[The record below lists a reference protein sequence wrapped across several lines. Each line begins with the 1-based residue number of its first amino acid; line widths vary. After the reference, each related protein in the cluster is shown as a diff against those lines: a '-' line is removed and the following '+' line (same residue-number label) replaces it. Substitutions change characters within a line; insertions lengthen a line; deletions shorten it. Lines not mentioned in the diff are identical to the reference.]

1 MALAKKGIG
10 WLQRLKGFKFK
21 FNFNFNLFSKVR
33 VFHQILI
40 VLAVMVVFNVLEG
53 YLSLKN
59 IDGMQEVTRSIFLQS
74 TQNTESITTA
84 KEQIV
89 EIRRQ
94 YIMYM
99 TGLSPL
105 GPDASS
111 FANSMENLK
120 TVGVDAVAVSG
131 YIEEIRQVL
140 ALPITPENY
149 DEFNK
154 KLSFIELD
162 LNRYDKQMSDKTL
175 QAMDLGNRFTE
186 SSRNTTMIILV
197 VSIAVA
203 VVLGFLVSRS
213 ISRPLKRA
221 VVMIQEMSRGHLG
234 LRLNMKSQ
242 GEIGVMAKN
251 MDRFAEDLQQNIIG
265 TMQKIAAG
273 DLNTEVALKDE
284 RDEIGPA
291 LRTTIESLR
300 SLANDVNMLSTAA
313 IEGRFSVRADASK
326 YEGDYKAIVEGINA
340 TLSTVVDKVFWYE
353 ALLDAIPFPISV
365 TDNDM
370 KWTFIN
376 RPVERVMDLKR
387 EEILGQS
394 CVNWNADICNTENCS
409 IARLRNGY
417 SQTFFDHQGMH
428 FQADTSYIHNIKGEV
443 VGHIE
448 LMQDITAKTKSVDY
462 QKDEVERLA
471 GNLQLLAKGRLDLD
485 LNVAEGDEYTQVER
499 ENFTQINQNLQLVK
513 DALGALIEDA
523 NLLERAALE
532 GKLDIRADLGRH
544 EGDYRKII
552 EGVNNS
558 LDAVIGPLDEAIG
571 VLGKM
576 AVNDYTLQMAG
587 SYQGMLAEFASA
599 IDMVETRLLSVQDIA
614 TRVAKGDVSQLEEFY
629 QSGNGG
635 RLSEN
640 DMLMPA
646 FITMMET
653 IQNLAGEVNRLTK
666 AATEGDLEVRGEA
679 DKFEGLYHQI
689 VSGINQTLD
698 AMVAPLGETIQVL
711 DRMADNDY
719 TSVMNEDYQG
729 AFLKL
734 ARAVNGVQ
742 ETLNQVLSEINI
754 AAVQIA
760 SGSRQVADG
769 SEQLSQG
776 ATEQASSIEELS
788 ATIMEIAAQTRKNA
802 SNANEANSL
811 SLTAKDWAV
820 QGNEQMKGMLQSMAE
835 IQESSKSISKI
846 IKVIDEIAFQT
857 NILALNAA
865 VEAARAGQ
873 HGKGFAVVAEE
884 VRNLAARSANAAKE
898 TTDLIESSIK
908 RVEGG
913 TKIAKETAAALD
925 KIVDGV
931 AKASNFVGEIAAASN
946 EQATGIGQINQG
958 IEQVSRVVQTNTST
972 SEQSAAASQELS
984 SQAEGLK
991 QLVTRFRLKEGYD
1004 SSQGLVAVA
1013 LEQEP
1018 TPHPVSHPAPSL
1030 ESKPAA
1036 KRTRPRAAAD
1046 KGTLTDR
1053 EFGKY

>member
-1 MALAKKGIG
+1 MAKKGIG
-10 WLQRLKGFKFK
+10 WLQRFKGFKFK
-21 FNFNFNLFSKVR
+21 FSFNFNLFARLR
-33 VFHQILI
+33 VFHQILF
-40 VLAVMVVFNVLEG
+40 VLAIMVAFIVLEG
-53 YLSLKN
+53 YLGLKSIN
-59 IDGMQEVTRSIFLQS
+59 GMQEVTRSIFMQS
-74 TQNTESITTA
+74 TQNTESITNA
-84 KEQIV
+84 RSQIV

-105 GPDASS
+105 GPDINS

-120 TVGVDAVAVSG
+120 TLGVDAVTVSG
-131 YIEEIRQVL
+131 YVEEVRQVL
-140 ALPITPENY
+140 EQPVTPENY
-149 DEFNK
+149 DEFNR
-154 KLSFIELD
+154 KLSFVELD
-162 LNRYDKQMSDKTL
+162 LTRYNKQMSDKTL
-175 QAMDLGNRFTE
+175 QAMDFGNRFTE
-186 SSRNTTMIILV
+186 SSRNSTMIILAISV
-197 VSIAVA
+197 AVA
-203 VVLGFLVSRS
+203 VGLGFLVSRS

-221 VVMIQEMSRGHLG
+221 VVMIQEMTRGHLG

-242 GEIGVMAKN
+242 GEIGIMAKN

-265 TMQKIAAG
+265 TMQKIADG
-273 DLNTEVALKDE
+273 DLSTEVELKDE

-300 SLANDVNMLSTAA
+300 SLAGDVNLLSTAA

-376 RPVERVMDLKR
+376 RPVEQAMDLKR
-387 EEILGQS
+387 EDILGQS
-394 CVNWNADICNTENCS
+394 CVNWNANICDTENCS
-409 IARLRNGY
+409 IARLRKGHA
-417 SQTFFDHQGMH
+417 QTYFDHQGMH
-428 FQADTSYIHNIKGEV
+428 FQADTSYVHNIKGEV

-462 QKDEVERLA
+462 QKQEVERLA

-485 LNVAEGDEYTQVER
+485 LEVAEGDEYTELER

-523 NLLERAALE
+523 NLLEQAALE
-532 GKLDIRADLGRH
+532 GKLDIRADLDRH

-552 EGVNNS
+552 EGVNNT

-571 VLGKM
+571 VLRKM
-576 AVNDYTLQMAG
+576 AVNDYTLEMVG
-587 SYQGMLAEFASA
+587 KYQGMLAEFATA
-599 IDMVETRLLSVQDIA
+599 INMVETRLLNVQDIA
-614 TRVAKGDVSQLEEFY
+614 IRVAKGDVSQLEEFKK
-629 QSGNGG
+629 SGQ
-635 RLSEN
+635 LSEN
-640 DMLMPA
+640 DQLMPA

-653 IQNLAGEVNRLTK
+653 IQNLAGEVNRLTE
-666 AATEGDLEVRGEA
+666 AATIGDLEVRGEA
-679 DKFEGLYHQI
+679 DNFEGLYHQI
-689 VSGINQTLD
+689 VSGINQTLN
-698 AMVAPLGETIQVL
+698 AMIAPLGETIQVL

-719 TSVMNEDYQG
+719 TSVMTEDYQG
-729 AFLKL
+729 AFLRL

-742 ETLNQVLSEINI
+742 ETLNQVLSEINV

-776 ATEQASSIEELS
+776 ATEQASSIQELS

-802 SNANEANSL
+802 SNANEANTL
-811 SLTAKDWAV
+811 SMTAQDWAV

-913 TKIAKETAAALD
+913 TKIAKETAAALN

-931 AKASNFVGEIAAASN
+931 AKASNFVGEIAVASN

-958 IEQVSRVVQTNTST
+958 IEQVSRVVQTNTAT

-991 QLVTRFRLKEGYD
+991 EVVSRFRLKEGYD
-1004 SSQGLVAVA
+1004 GSQGLVPM
-1013 LEQEP
+1013 EQET
-1018 TPHPVSHPAPSL
+1018 TPRPAPSL
-1030 ESKPAA
+1030 ESKAAA
-1036 KRTRPRAAAD
+1036 KRTRTRPAAD
-1046 KGTLTDR
+1046 KGTLSDR